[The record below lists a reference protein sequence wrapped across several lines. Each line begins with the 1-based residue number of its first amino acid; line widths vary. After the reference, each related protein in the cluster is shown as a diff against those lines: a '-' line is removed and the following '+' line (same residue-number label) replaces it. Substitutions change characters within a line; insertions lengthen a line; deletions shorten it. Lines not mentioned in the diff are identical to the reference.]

1 MINKI
6 LIIILSVTIL
16 GVVIYIIV
24 RNALKKK
31 IDFLV
36 KESKKKSNNLK

>member
-16 GVVIYIIV
+16 GVIIFIIV

-36 KESKKKSNNLK
+36 KKNKKKSNNLK

>member
-16 GVVIYIIV
+16 GVVIFIIV

-36 KESKKKSNNLK
+36 KESKKNKLK

>member
-1 MINKI
+1 MISKI
-6 LIIILSVTIL
+6 LTIILSVTIF
-16 GVVIYIIV
+16 GVLIFIIV
-24 RNALKKK
+24 KNALKRK

>member
-16 GVVIYIIV
+16 GVVIFIIV

-31 IDFLV
+31 IDFLK
-36 KESKKKSNNLK
+36 KESKKSKQSK